1 MAGWLYRFTLLNFF
15 LVYHKL
21 MKIEIGQKIKDL
33 RLAAELTQS
42 ELADRAG
49 LTKGFISQI
58 ENGQTS
64 ISLDSMIDI
73 LDALG
78 VSISEFFSEDDEE
91 DRVVFG
97 RDDRVVMPG
106 RGARLFEML
115 VPGSTNM
122 LMDPIKATIDHGQSL
137 AEEGPH
143 YGEEFGFVLS
153 GVLTLRYGNRTL
165 QIKKGDCFYF
175 DAHKRHQFMNR
186 GKVTVTFIW
195 VMTPP
200 QM

>member
-1 MAGWLYRFTLLNFF
+1 
-15 LVYHKL
+15 

-33 RLAAELTQS
+33 RLAAELTQA
-42 ELADRAG
+42 ELADRAQ

-58 ENGQTS
+58 ENNQTS

-78 VSISEFFSEDDEE
+78 MSIGEFFAQENEA
-91 DRVVFG
+91 DRITFS
-97 RDDRVVMPG
+97 RDDRVSISG
-106 RGARLFEML
+106 RGGDSFETL

-122 LMDPIKATIDHGQSL
+122 LMDPIRVTLSLGQSL
-137 AEEGPH
+137 ALEEPH
-143 YGEEFGFVLS
+143 YGEEFGY
-153 GVLTLRYGNRTL
+153 VLTGQLTIKYGKRTYRV
-165 QIKKGDCFYF
+165 KKGGCFYF
-175 DAHKRHQFMNR
+175 PAHKKHQIMNK
-186 GKVTVTFIW
+186 GKVSSTFIW

>member
-1 MAGWLYRFTLLNFF
+1 
-15 LVYHKL
+15 

-33 RLAAELTQS
+33 RLAAELTQA
-42 ELADRAG
+42 ELADRAQ

-58 ENGQTS
+58 ENNQTS

-78 VSISEFFSEDDEE
+78 LTISEFFAEEDEE
-91 DRVVFG
+91 DRITFS
-97 RDDRVVMPG
+97 RDDRVSMPD
-106 RGARLFEML
+106 RGGESFEML

-122 LMDPIKATIDHGQSL
+122 LMDPIRVTLDEGQSL
-137 AEEGPH
+137 ALQEPH
-143 YGEEFGFVLS
+143 YGEEFGY
-153 GVLTLRYGNRTL
+153 VLTGQLTIIYGKRTYRV
-165 QIKKGDCFYF
+165 KKGGCFYYS
-175 DAHKRHQFMNR
+175 AHKKHQIINK
-186 GKVTVTFIW
+186 GKVSSTFIW

>member
-1 MAGWLYRFTLLNFF
+1 MR
-15 LVYHKL
+15 
-21 MKIEIGQKIKDL
+21 IEIGKKIKNL

-58 ENGQTS
+58 ENDQTS

-78 VSISEFFSEDDEE
+78 SSISEFFAETDSEDRITFDH
-91 DRVVFG
+91 
-97 RDDRVVMPG
+97 DDRVSLPDK
-106 RGARLFEML
+106 GANRFELL

-122 LMDPIKATIDHGQSL
+122 LMDPIEVFLEPGEILEADD
-137 AEEGPH
+137 PH
-143 YGEEFGFVLS
+143 YGEEFGYI
-153 GVLTLRYGNRTL
+153 LTGQVTIRFGNRVYKV
-165 QIKKGDCFYF
+165 KKGNCFYF
-175 DAHKRHQFMNR
+175 AADKKHQILNN
-186 GKVTVTFIW
+186 GKVTASFIW